1 MYIPWEFVRRPFYDS
16 FPKPVL
22 HLYLVST
29 TRRMKYCII
38 WKMFGYLRRIMP
50 GIEHRN
56 IEILRL
62 SISFVVYRYCIIY
75 VSRTQSRSTHILV
88 GTRGSY
94 AVYTHTGCIRR
105 TTCRTRF
112 SFDTRNNLI
121 PGTRTYVCCSN
132 YIRIYTRYVMV
143 HIWYTIPVTIWFRAL
158 VHTYVVVIMD
168 IYLLRRMVHIWYTIP
183 VTTWFRALVYT
194 YVVVTIYG
202 YTSIP
207 ISSYGTHMVYDTGT
221 RHNLI
226 PGTRIYVCCS
236 NYIRIYTYY
245 VVWCTYGIR
254 YPSQFDS
261 GYVLV
266 YTYVVVILYGYIPV
280 TSYGTHRV

>member
-132 YIRIYTRYVMV
+132 YGY
-143 HIWYTIPVTIWFRAL
+143 IPVT
-158 VHTYVVVIMD
+158 
-168 IYLLRRMVHIWYTIP
+168 
-183 VTTWFRALVYT
+183 
-194 YVVVTIYG
+194 
-202 YTSIP
+202 
-207 ISSYGTHMVYDTGT
+207 SYGTHMVYDT

-236 NYIRIYTYY
+236 NYIRIYEYTYF
-245 VVWCTYGIR
+245 VVWYAYGIRYR

-261 GYVLV
+261 GNS
-266 YTYVVVILYGYIPV
+266 YI
-280 TSYGTHRV
+280 RML